1 MLPTV
6 TSSPVLEY
14 SGLCAACSM
23 FSVGEEMAGVVADAA
38 AWRLVLMRPS
48 PRGGSFIM

>member
-14 SGLCAACSM
+14 SGLCAACST
-23 FSVGEEMAGVVADAA
+23 FSMSEEMAGVVADGD
-38 AWRLVLMRPS
+38 AWRLVLNEA
-48 PRGGSFIM
+48 